1 MSKYIKISNIRLLL
15 HQMEV
20 EIVVKKKKNTC
31 RKKQKPAK
39 REAKKRNTTHT
50 HPTDC
55 LAHLYKTDLFLQ
67 AGLRRTIQSPQRYR
81 KR

>member
-20 EIVVKKKKNTC
+20 EIVVKKKTNTC
-31 RKKQKPAK
+31 RKKQKLAK

-50 HPTDC
+50 HPT
-55 LAHLYKTDLFLQ
+55 
-67 AGLRRTIQSPQRYR
+67 
-81 KR
+81 